1 MLQPVGLSARAGCSS
16 TSDPSLPVAVC
27 ENLAVSA
34 AYPVHRAGRPLACQ
48 GVEDRKCRD
57 LPGRAPQG
65 RPVGGPHASRT
76 VKAAAPTQTSCHR
89 PYLPRRPPGLG
100 GLPEGSSQRV
110 AGPSRPGLRWAV
122 RAVVGLP
129 AGSRRR
135 PMRIRGPRDV
145 PPLQGRSDMVLTQ
158 PVVTGL
164 AAPLPG
170 LPTTWHHHHIRSS
183 LVHRRVPPAT
193 SLGSSTPSSV
203 EGQPTRRANPRR
215 APKCHLDVLTDLTPP
230 AVLQVGSTGTA
241 PRAVARARRVVLPHL
256 PARPRRAFPLLPP
269 RPVDG
274 RPDVRPSDHTHPT
287 SEKVRRLVLPAEAS
301 GAVPSQETGA
311 TRLRRGPCLDR
322 VPGGCPPAA
331 HIAAL
336 GCSSAGRHCC
346 QWASEKPGLPCLG
359 TNVHIHHPCG

>member
-16 TSDPSLPVAVC
+16 TSDLALPVAVC
-27 ENLAVSA
+27 EDLAATA
-34 AYPVHRAGRPLACQ
+34 AYPVHREGRPRARQ

-65 RPVGGPHASRT
+65 RPVGGPPQPNGHAAVLRDVVSSSEP
-76 VKAAAPTQTSCHR
+76 VAPSTGPRWS
-89 PYLPRRPPGLG
+89 PRREL
-100 GLPEGSSQRV
+100 
-110 AGPSRPGLRWAV
+110 AACRWAV
-122 RAVVGLP
+122 APGPPIGRA
-129 AGSRRR
+129 RRR
-135 PMRIRGPRDV
+135 RSACRQ
-145 PPLQGRSDMVLTQ
+145 PPSSGADSRSAGRPALPGRSDRVRTQ

-170 LPTTWHHHHIRSS
+170 LSTMWHRHHSRRS

-241 PRAVARARRVVLPHL
+241 PRAVGRARRVVLPHL

-274 RPDVRPSDHTHPT
+274 RPDVRPSDHT
-287 SEKVRRLVLPAEAS
+287 S
-301 GAVPSQETGA
+301 
-311 TRLRRGPCLDR
+311 
-322 VPGGCPPAA
+322 
-331 HIAAL
+331 
-336 GCSSAGRHCC
+336 
-346 QWASEKPGLPCLG
+346 
-359 TNVHIHHPCG
+359 NV